1 MKLRKGDN
9 IKVISG
15 NDRGKSGKIL
25 SVFPDEERVIIEG
38 VNMKKKHVR
47 SRTQQRK
54 GEVVKVPLPIR
65 ASRTM
70 LICPHCSKPVRV
82 GFRTENDVKHRV
94 CRACKKD
101 IS

>member
-1 MKLRKGDN
+1 MKLHKCDN
-9 IKVISG
+9 VKIISG

-25 SVFPDEERVIIEG
+25 SVFPDEGRVIIEG
-38 VNMKKKHVR
+38 VNVRKKHVR
-47 SRTQQRK
+47 SRTQRQK

-65 ASRTM
+65 ASRVM
-70 LICPHCSKPVRV
+70 LVCPQCAKAVRV
-82 GFRTENDVKHRV
+82 GFRTEDGAKHRV